1 MRINNQNKLYIN
13 NSKTTKQPKTPA
25 FKGLLYIDPKTKMPL
40 DSWFY
45 RDYATLEAA
54 NYEIEKT
61 FPNGAEIWDFAC
73 ANAEETISEKTLL
86 ENPKYK
92 LIGYDSS
99 TSAIKL
105 AKKGIYTV
113 FSNWYDSFLLPDNT
127 QDSKELYLKDK
138 FYNIMEEIEPPETE
152 RHINNKA
159 DYFNIKKFYHS
170 FQEKYFQV
178 KPQRRKEIDIRTG
191 NINRIENYRNNDK
204 IGAVFFRNAL
214 YQMTGNDINETI
226 DLPLKEMPKGKENL
240 NAAGLN
246 VVKSVEDGLDVY
258 RISNDKGHTI
268 VVGRDDR
275 AQTDLPIDTYKQG
288 KFMPEITV
296 KDPSLDG
303 KSIKM
308 LAGSRIKGEGF
319 DLKMVGDYQPTPN
332 GDKKNVSFKG
342 RTVITTLN
350 KEPRTLNAVDSYM
363 KSGLQSEAVKGDYAD
378 VVQADDPTIIIP
390 AGGFGERFKNM
401 SVLFLHYNKSP
412 IHSLEIP
419 I

>member
-113 FSNWYDSFLLPDNT
+113 FSNWYDSFLLPDST
-127 QDSKELYLKDK
+127 QDNKELYLKDK

-226 DLPLKEMPKGKENL
+226 EQRKYFSSGATPDKKRIIEELVNKIHSKLAAGGVFVIGDHIKDHLFLADKNLPNSEIVLFKDTPYFEPENRKHLFASQVKLFKESPLKTALEK
-240 NAAGLN
+240 AGRFVPVGFSQTSLTYGGIKIK
-246 VVKSVEDGLDVY
+246 VPTVWKKVK
-258 RISNDKGHTI
+258 
-268 VVGRDDR
+268 
-275 AQTDLPIDTYKQG
+275 
-288 KFMPEITV
+288 
-296 KDPSLDG
+296 
-303 KSIKM
+303 
-308 LAGSRIKGEGF
+308 
-319 DLKMVGDYQPTPN
+319 
-332 GDKKNVSFKG
+332 
-342 RTVITTLN
+342 
-350 KEPRTLNAVDSYM
+350 
-363 KSGLQSEAVKGDYAD
+363 
-378 VVQADDPTIIIP
+378 
-390 AGGFGERFKNM
+390 
-401 SVLFLHYNKSP
+401 
-412 IHSLEIP
+412 
-419 I
+419 

>member
-45 RDYATLEAA
+45 RDYDTLEAA

-113 FSNWYDSFLLPDNT
+113 FSNWYDSFLLPDST
-127 QDSKELYLKDK
+127 QDNKELYLKDK

-214 YQMTGNDINETI
+214 YQMTGNDLNETI
-226 DLPLKEMPKGKENL
+226 DQKKYFAHFPVNNKREIIENFVDKIHSKLETGGVFVIGDHIKDHLFLADKNLPDCEVILFKDTPFFDAGNRKHLYEANLKLFKESPLKRALEKGKRFIPIGFSKTWL
-240 NAAGLN
+240 DYGGS
-246 VVKSVEDGLDVY
+246 KLDV
-258 RISNDKGHTI
+258 
-268 VVGRDDR
+268 
-275 AQTDLPIDTYKQG
+275 A
-288 KFMPEITV
+288 TV
-296 KDPSLDG
+296 W
-303 KSIKM
+303 
-308 LAGSRIKGEGF
+308 
-319 DLKMVGDYQPTPN
+319 
-332 GDKKNVSFKG
+332 KKV
-342 RTVITTLN
+342 R
-350 KEPRTLNAVDSYM
+350 
-363 KSGLQSEAVKGDYAD
+363 
-378 VVQADDPTIIIP
+378 
-390 AGGFGERFKNM
+390 
-401 SVLFLHYNKSP
+401 
-412 IHSLEIP
+412 
-419 I
+419 